1 MRPTLW
7 LVRLWAPPQ
16 RLVRLRRLLSAQER
30 ARADRFVFDRLR
42 PPFIVAHAALRTVAG
57 RTIGAPPQ
65 SLRFGKGEFGK
76 PHLLDVPLEF
86 NLSHSGEWGLIAL
99 GFDHPVG
106 VDIEAI
112 APRRI
117 SDGMIESVTSTT
129 ERAGFAALP
138 PARVPATFF
147 RLWVRKEAVIK
158 GLGTGLTRRLSTID
172 VPLVA
177 EAPRDGIVLRPP
189 PRDDMRWWLWD
200 VSAPL
205 GYMAALV
212 VRQPRDEDPLLPQ
225 EVQILSLDE
234 LDPEGRSEGA

>member
-1 MRPTLW
+1 MRPALW
-7 LVRLWAPPQ
+7 LVRLWAPPE
-16 RLVRLRRLLSAQER
+16 RLVRLRRLLSDEER

-42 PPFIVAHAALRTVAG
+42 PPFIVAHAALRILAG
-57 RTIGAPPQ
+57 KTIGAPPP
-65 SLRFGKGEFGK
+65 SLRFEKGEFGK
-76 PHLLDVPLEF
+76 PRLLDAPLEL

-106 VDIEAI
+106 ADIEAI

-129 ERAGFAALP
+129 ERALFAALP
-138 PARVPATFF
+138 PARVTASFF

-158 GLGTGLTRRLSTID
+158 ALGTGLTRRLSTID
-172 VPLVA
+172 VPIDPD
-177 EAPRDGIVLRPP
+177 APRDGIVLRPP

-205 GYMAALV
+205 GYLAALV
-212 VRQPRDEDPLLPQ
+212 VQQPRGEDPLPPQ
-225 EVQILSLDE
+225 EVRFLSLDE
-234 LDPEGRSEGA
+234 LDPEGRSEGS